1 MINKRKLFDFIAQYL
16 KSFNMQLSTFLEM
29 QIQENMCPT
38 FASSIW
44 KYDESPIVIKF
55 FILSNG

>member
-1 MINKRKLFDFIAQYL
+1 
-16 KSFNMQLSTFLEM
+16 MQLSTFLEM